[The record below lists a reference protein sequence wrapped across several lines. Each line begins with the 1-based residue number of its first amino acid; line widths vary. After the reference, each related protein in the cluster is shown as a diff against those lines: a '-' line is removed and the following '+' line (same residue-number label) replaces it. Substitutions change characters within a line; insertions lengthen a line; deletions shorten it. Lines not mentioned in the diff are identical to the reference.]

1 VRGGEVGRGIGAV
14 AVEQRQRD
22 VLLDGQARQE
32 VEGLEDEADA
42 VGPVPGPPVGVEAG
56 DLLAVEDDA
65 AFARR
70 VHEAEDVHER
80 RLARARGAED
90 GDEFALLEIQI
101 HAVQSMDVL
110 IAHAVGLAEAADGDE
125 RRHLNY

>member
-1 VRGGEVGRGIGAV
+1 MVRRGRRLKAWKTKPTRW
-14 AVEQRQRD
+14 ARY
-22 VLLDGQARQE
+22 QARRS
-32 VEGLEDEADA
+32 GSR
-42 VGPVPGPPVGVEAG
+42 PG